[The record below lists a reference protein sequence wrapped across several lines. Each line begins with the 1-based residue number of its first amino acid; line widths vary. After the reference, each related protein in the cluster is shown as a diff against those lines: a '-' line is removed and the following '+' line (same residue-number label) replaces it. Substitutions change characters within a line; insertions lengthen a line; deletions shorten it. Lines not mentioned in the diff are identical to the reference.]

1 MKILRPWKRQ
11 FRTLILCA
19 LALLGSA
26 VASHAA
32 GVDPGTVGKWQLSVN
47 GGLWIWEIH
56 PDGTYEFHSEAADG
70 VAPHTGTFAA
80 SDGVWSLQATNGYTD
95 SGTYT
100 LESSDTFL
108 ATGHLGTG
116 SWRRVSGSSSP
127 ASGGEASAQSL
138 ADRIKNDNVEIANNF
153 SPASGIQCSPPSGD
167 DHFAL
172 RCRAI
177 MTDAERSSQ
186 WATLDFL
193 IYNSEPDF
201 DGEDRLLAAAVK
213 QIPGRWHVDDEP
225 RVSLQSAGGTIHP
238 KASCHQ
244 SLGESNSTAFCLIQ
258 GGPRVLILAVVGPAQ
273 PSTQSIDADPDSATY
288 QDTRRATTL
297 AIMGVAHVASAP

>member
-138 ADRIKNDNVEIANNF
+138 ADRIKSRQRRDCQQLFTRFRNSVL
-153 SPASGIQCSPPSGD
+153 ASFRRRPFCLAMPRHHD
-167 DHFAL
+167 
-172 RCRAI
+172 RCRALLSVG
-177 MTDAERSSQ
+177 DPR
-186 WATLDFL
+186 F
-193 IYNSEPDF
+193 PD
-201 DGEDRLLAAAVK
+201 
-213 QIPGRWHVDDEP
+213 
-225 RVSLQSAGGTIHP
+225 LQQRAG
-238 KASCHQ
+238 
-244 SLGESNSTAFCLIQ
+244 F
-258 GGPRVLILAVVGPAQ
+258 
-273 PSTQSIDADPDSATY
+273 
-288 QDTRRATTL
+288 
-297 AIMGVAHVASAP
+297 